1 LGVIRID
8 IHLRSQLIALVIN
21 CSFDFAWS
29 ANFSFVG
36 FSIDIDLY
44 FVTGILR
51 LKIHVI
57 LQMVLDI
64 DSSLP
69 NAGVKLLF
77 FTRRCFYVWLIN

>member
-8 IHLRSQLIALVIN
+8 IYLRSQLIALVIN

-29 ANFSFVG
+29 ANSSFVG
-36 FSIDIDLY
+36 FSIDINLY
-44 FVTGILR
+44 SVTGILR

-57 LQMVLDI
+57 LQMVFDI

-69 NAGVKLLF
+69 DVGVKLLF
-77 FTRRCFYVWLIN
+77 FTRRCFQVWLIN